1 MRNVT
6 TYRICAATGVAIVA
20 LGCLR
25 NEISTVV
32 VGGVLALYCLR
43 WARIEREREEARR
56 AYEEAVAAMRTEFET
71 FAAQLGE
78 ALRPSVDAA
87 IVAFRNVGE
96 ALSHVRVIRP
106 DDGGDPV
113 PPPE

>member
-6 TYRICAATGVAIVA
+6 TYRICAGTGVAIVV

-25 NEISTVV
+25 NEISTIVL
-32 VGGVLALYCLR
+32 GGVLALYCLR
-43 WARIEREREEARR
+43 WARIEREREEAHR
-56 AYEEAVAAMRTEFET
+56 AYEEAVAEVRAEFEA

-78 ALRPSVDAA
+78 ALRPSVDRAL
-87 IVAFRNVGE
+87 VAFRQVGE

-106 DDGGDPV
+106 DDGDPV